1 MDDPTFNSI
10 YKQLSTSQPRE
21 QEQLIFYGALFPEN
35 RNKLVIIVEVI
46 FFKKK
51 SKNSGNFIL
60 PVFSC

>member
-51 SKNSGNFIL
+51 IKK
-60 PVFSC
+60 